1 MPVGP
6 VAAEKTRPALEKPKN
21 GLNRLNLKR
30 GVQMGNDP
38 KSAAAIAAVLQYIKT
53 EEEAIAMHSAMAAPL
68 PQMPASARQPAP
80 VMKPWGVSGRQAQM
94 QMRNLMQMRTFRK
107 L

>member
-1 MPVGP
+1 MP
-6 VAAEKTRPALEKPKN
+6 K
-21 GLNRLNLKR
+21 LNND
-30 GVQMGNDP
+30 VQLGNDS

-53 EEEAIAMHSAMAAPL
+53 EEEAIAMHSAMAAPA
-68 PQMPASARQPAP
+68 PQMPVVAQQPAP
-80 VMKPWGVSGRQAQM
+80 VIKPWGVSGRQAQM

>member
-1 MPVGP
+1 MP
-6 VAAEKTRPALEKPKN
+6 K
-21 GLNRLNLKR
+21 LNN
-30 GVQMGNDP
+30 GVQMGNES

-53 EEEAIAMHSAMAAPL
+53 EEEAIAMHSAMAAPA
-68 PQMPASARQPAP
+68 PQMPAVAQQPAP
-80 VMKPWGVSGRQAQM
+80 VIKPWGVSGRQSQM